1 MKVLFFTAGSI
12 PTQGELDAI
21 AALQD
26 SVVSLE
32 VGVRSGVTPD
42 GGSLE
47 TADYAAGTIPTAYN
61 ALPAWPGVPPVP
73 EGYAVVED
81 QQALEVPVTGTYTNT
96 ATVTVEDGVVT
107 AIVLS

>member
-1 MKVLFFTAGSI
+1 MKVLFFTAGPI
-12 PTQGELDAI
+12 PTTEEADAI

-32 VGVRSGVTPD
+32 GGVRSAATPTA
-42 GGSLE
+42 GSVE
-47 TADYAAGTIPTAYN
+47 AADYVAGAAPAPYDE
-61 ALPAWPGVPPVP
+61 LPAWPGVPPVP

-81 QQALEVPVTGTYTNT
+81 GQALEVPVTGTYTDT

>member
-26 SVVSLE
+26 SVV
-32 VGVRSGVTPD
+32 
-42 GGSLE
+42 
-47 TADYAAGTIPTAYN
+47 
-61 ALPAWPGVPPVP
+61 
-73 EGYAVVED
+73 
-81 QQALEVPVTGTYTNT
+81 
-96 ATVTVEDGVVT
+96 T

>member
-32 VGVRSGVTPD
+32 VGVRSGVLW
-42 GGSLE
+42 GHS
-47 TADYAAGTIPTAYN
+47 
-61 ALPAWPGVPPVP
+61 
-73 EGYAVVED
+73 
-81 QQALEVPVTGTYTNT
+81 
-96 ATVTVEDGVVT
+96 
-107 AIVLS
+107 